1 MKMSVFVILLLAGL
15 AVCGFLVRRH
25 STRLPADAAPAPRSV
40 DPLPPVDAW
49 QQSIRLAPVGH
60 YHADSEA
67 GRRLLEKLRHEE
79 ERQRPQEGRN

>member
-15 AVCGFLVRRH
+15 AVCGFLLRRQPP
-25 STRLPADAAPAPRSV
+25 RVPAGAVPAPRGV
-40 DPLPPVDAW
+40 EPLQPVDAW

-67 GRRLLEKLRHEE
+67 GRRLLEKLRREE